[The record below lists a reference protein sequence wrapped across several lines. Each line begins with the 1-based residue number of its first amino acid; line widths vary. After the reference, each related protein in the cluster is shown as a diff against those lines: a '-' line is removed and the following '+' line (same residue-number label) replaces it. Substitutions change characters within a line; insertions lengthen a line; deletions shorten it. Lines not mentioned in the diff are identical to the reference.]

1 MTNRVRN
8 RIGATFLELN
18 VDVWKDDVP
27 RESVSRGVWICVSG
41 CCGGVIPS
49 WEFGT
54 SGIMVRIWVSVVG
67 LGAMG

>member
-27 RESVSRGVWICVSG
+27 RESVSHGVCVSG
-41 CCGGVIPS
+41 CCGGVINS